1 MWRPLKVMMESLWLP
16 GIDRRGPK
24 SLLTNRRI
32 PAAEHRRNSARCA
45 GTCAHAHIYSGS
57 PPFLTSP
64 NLFYSS
70 NKAGNHLVCTHS
82 QRWYNMQ
89 AISVPQMQ
97 NTSRCMAA
105 GNSSAIFCTSDRQLA
120 TTYVYIYDLCLQR
133 EGWRAGVTRT
143 VINTEAYQCRL
154 MSHILFFQREKQP
167 HTGTVFCIQI
177 QPHQIIMCSKNI
189 KPTQTALQ
197 IKNKVFGCFVNSSV
211 IDNSDNWTYIVAR
224 RGLSWWQGSR
234 AEDRGA
240 GWTAELGKRV
250 RDGRKRRCP
259 QLLLLLL

>member
-1 MWRPLKVMMESLWLP
+1 MCRYM
-16 GIDRRGPK
+16 R
-24 SLLTNRRI
+24 
-32 PAAEHRRNSARCA
+32 AR
-45 GTCAHAHIYSGS
+45 THIYSGS

-70 NKAGNHLVCTHS
+70 NKARNHLVCTHS

-97 NTSRCMAA
+97 NASRCMAA
-105 GNSSAIFCTSDRQLA
+105 GHSSTIFCTSDRQLA
-120 TTYVYIYDLCLQR
+120 TTYVYILDLFLQR

-143 VINTEAYQCRL
+143 VINTEVYQYQL
-154 MSHILFFQREKQP
+154 MSHILFFKREKQP
-167 HTGTVFCIQI
+167 HTGTVFGIQI

-189 KPTQTALQ
+189 KPTQTSLQ
-197 IKNKVFGCFVNSSV
+197 IKNKLFGCSVNSSV
-211 IDNSDNWTYIVAR
+211 IDSSDNWTYIVVGG
-224 RGLSWWQGSR
+224 GLSWWQGSR